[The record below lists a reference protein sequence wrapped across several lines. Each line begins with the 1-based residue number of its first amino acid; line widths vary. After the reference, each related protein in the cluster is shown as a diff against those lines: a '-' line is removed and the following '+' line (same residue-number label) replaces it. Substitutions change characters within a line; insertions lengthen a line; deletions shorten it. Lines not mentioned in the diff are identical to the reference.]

1 MPYDLTAARERC
13 AAVGLHWDEA
23 GAAEA
28 AAEFERI
35 GLDNDQANA
44 LMAFHARRVAWLF
57 NPPTY
62 GWMQRIMLAA
72 HFLFGRALPP
82 FRKEGR

>member
-1 MPYDLTAARERC
+1 MPYDLTPARERC
-13 AAVGLHWDEA
+13 AACGLKWDEA
-23 GAAEA
+23 GETEA
-28 AAEFERI
+28 CKLFAGI

-44 LMAFHARRVAWLF
+44 LMAFHAHRVAWLF

-62 GWMQRIMLAA
+62 GWRQRIMIAL

-82 FRKEGR
+82 FRKEAR